1 MNQEENRYNIA
12 GLNRRIK
19 YIGITRFIRAMGRS
33 STFIFLP
40 LILIQF
46 YGLSFIE
53 AGLLQGFATL
63 LMAIVQLYAGHLT
76 DRIGRRVLMVL
87 IPIPNVFFFLLMFF
101 AIHLHYGV
109 SVLVGSWFATVLV
122 NALQYPA
129 LQAAVADLSPD
140 RDRMSAFTLVRIM
153 VNLGVAVG
161 PIMGGFLASV
171 GFEYIFLV
179 ASIASIIEVVVLY
192 FAVPETYESRES
204 GASVDFGAGLRRA
217 LKSRFFLYF
226 ILVGIIFQFFIRQSS
241 ISLTVYAVVLNNL
254 SYLDLGIVFAVNG
267 SLVVLLQF
275 RMLRLMTSRWTA
287 IIWRGIGTIVWAVS
301 FLILGIS
308 AAFLVILVFM
318 IVSTVG
324 ENFTTPTTNTI
335 VTKAAPESL
344 RGTYIGAYSFFSSIG
359 SFMGSVLGLLML
371 TLFQGITSLFW
382 LIIGLGTGLVS
393 LLYFAMNASY
403 SSEVRSYTEGHGT
416 GLSHNSE

>member
-1 MNQEENRYNIA
+1 MNQEENRYNIG